1 MGVEGDLFAR
11 PMGLA
16 VRMRVWLGV
25 AGAVRLSAGAALAG
39 GDRALPPVGALGAI
53 LAVLV
58 LAGAVLLVVAQRR
71 SLRLRAE
78 RDRAAAALAERDAV
92 LGAVPAALYRWD
104 HRDGTESFAAG
115 PIAALAEVN
124 GRRLPDL
131 LARLEPKDAAA
142 LEAAVAQPRADGTG
156 FRMPLPPVAGPA
168 ALDASGR
175 RPAAGDRTPVGD
187 LRWLLHPP

>member
-1 MGVEGDLFAR
+1 MGST
-11 PMGLA
+11 
-16 VRMRVWLGV
+16 VRVRVWLG
-25 AGAVRLSAGAALAG
+25 APGAVLLSPGAAFAG
-39 GDRALPPVGALGAI
+39 GDRRLPPLGALSAI

-71 SLRLRAE
+71 SLRLREE

-131 LARLEPKDAAA
+131 LARLGPKEAAA
-142 LEAAVAQPRADGTG
+142 RQAPGARLPADG
-156 FRMPLPPVAGPA
+156 
-168 ALDASGR
+168 
-175 RPAAGDRTPVGD
+175 
-187 LRWLLHPP
+187 